1 MEKLQNLSLFS
12 IPLSMEIPDDRFRAW
27 MDEKKL
33 LAETVGKAL
42 DVSPQTIRN
51 WRASGIPKRRHEA
64 VRRLMRE
71 WDFKANAQ
79 IGSRLSIS
87 ASDKQFRS
95 WNAAALAE
103 GMLIEDWAR
112 DGLDQLAQENDR
124 QPKTHL
130 KVADASTNYDSESS
144 QK

>member
-1 MEKLQNLSLFS
+1 
-12 IPLSMEIPDDRFRAW
+12 

-51 WRASGIPKRRHEA
+51 WRASGIPKRRYHA

-71 WDFKANAQ
+71 WDFSINAQ
-79 IGSRLSIS
+79 IGPRLSIP
-87 ASDKQFRS
+87 ASDKQFRA

-103 GMLIEDWAR
+103 GKLIEDWAR
-112 DGLDQLAQENDR
+112 DGLDLLAQEHGHQR
-124 QPKTHL
+124 TTHL
-130 KVADASTNYDSESS
+130 NMANGTTNYDSEAS
-144 QK
+144 QQ